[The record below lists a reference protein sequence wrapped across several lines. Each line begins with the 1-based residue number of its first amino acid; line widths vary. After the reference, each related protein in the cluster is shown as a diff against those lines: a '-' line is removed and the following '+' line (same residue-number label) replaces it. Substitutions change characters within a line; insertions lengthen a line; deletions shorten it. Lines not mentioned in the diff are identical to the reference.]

1 MARGGIHVTK
11 RKWILVITS
20 LILFFSGYFLY
31 RSYYERNVS
40 NIEEGKIEIAFING
54 FTGGDGAYMKKIT
67 DGFNHAQD
75 KYHIV
80 ELQEKDHYT
89 KFKSGNYDLVVIHG
103 NNLETYKKDGL
114 IQDISTVMEKA
125 GVKETDF
132 HPAGKKI
139 MKLDGKLFAAPLD
152 IHPLTMLYNKD
163 LVSEKITNYGDIIQL
178 NATLQAKNK
187 NVYALGVPSSGLV
200 EFYMLTIAA
209 QNGIDLKKDNYLN
222 FSKPEFAD
230 ALMQFH
236 DMVWKDKISPSGLG
250 LDGEFQSFMKQN
262 AGGGTDQTAVA
273 LTGPWFYGA
282 AKEQYGNKL
291 GVSSVPKLGEK
302 QAVYGNSHTIALSS
316 KVEDP
321 EVLEGISA
329 FLHYLYTPENLIN
342 WAEGGQAPLHLP
354 TIKLMEEN
362 KEKYEVAYAN
372 TQQFDAF
379 VPAPQV
385 YLFGEQIRYMNTTV
399 FTKIVSN
406 KNFTKEQL
414 MVELDKATD
423 LAKQIGD
430 AEPKK

>member
-1 MARGGIHVTK
+1 MTK
-11 RKWILVITS
+11 RKMFLVVTS
-20 LILFFSGYFLY
+20 LMLFFGGYFLY
-31 RSYYERNVS
+31 RSYYEENFA
-40 NIEEGKIEIAFING
+40 NTEKGKVEIAFING

-67 DGFNHAQD
+67 DGFNQSQD

-103 NNLETYKKDGL
+103 NNLDTYKKDGL
-114 IQDISTVMEKA
+114 IQDISPVLEKA
-125 GVKETDF
+125 GIKETDF
-132 HPAGKKI
+132 HPAGLKI

-163 LVSEKITNYGDIIQL
+163 FVSQEVSTYEDLIKL
-178 NATLQAKNK
+178 NTVLQAKNK

-222 FSKPEFAD
+222 FSQPEFAD
-230 ALMQFH
+230 ALMTFH
-236 DMVWKDKISPSGLG
+236 DMIWKDKISPPGLG
-250 LDGEFQSFMKQN
+250 LDGEFQSFMKQ
-262 AGGGTDQTAVA
+262 AKGGGGTAQTAIA

-282 AKEQYGNKL
+282 AKEQYGDRL
-291 GVSSVPKLGEK
+291 GVTSVPKLGEK

-329 FLHYLYTPENLIN
+329 FLEYLYTPEHLIH

-354 TIKLMEEN
+354 TIKLMEEH

-372 TQQFDAF
+372 TQQFDTF

-385 YLFGEQIRYMNTTV
+385 YLFGEQMRYMNTTV
-399 FTKIVSN
+399 FTKLVSN

-414 MVELDKATD
+414 MDELNKATD
-423 LAKQIGD
+423 LAKQIGN